1 MGLVRVH
8 QAILVNYRPAVRA
21 LEPHTLKAYRILCKI
36 LYMDFKEY
44 LLLFKR
50 RKQGRR

>member
-1 MGLVRVH
+1 MGLV
-8 QAILVNYRPAVRA
+8 LVRQVISINYRPAVCT
-21 LEPHTLKAYRILCKI
+21 LEPHTLKAYRILRKI